1 MKNLSIIL
9 ILLFGYLSTFA
20 QNRSQQF
27 NSISVGAD
35 ALSSNIFLGDIKQY
49 DFYPSSLGNFNEF
62 RFSGAVNAKKMF
74 NNVYG
79 LQAEIG
85 IGKLAGIRRAF
96 GSCDYCTSSDYS
108 ASLDSESTKFLA
120 HYTNFDG
127 SLLLNLS
134 NFVLNTSKLKP
145 SKFKVLGELGAGL
158 MSFRSVH
165 RKISN
170 NEVLGYRGYESS
182 DLENKDLQTEAY
194 VKAATH
200 VLYKINDR
208 FDFAAKIK
216 FYLINSDNID
226 VVQNSGRRDFLST
239 KDKFMSFSLGLTYS
253 FGSKKKSMLWYN
265 PLDEVYHTQKR
276 IAQKVQKMSKDTD
289 EDGVADYFDKD
300 NETPEGVSVDGS
312 GIPLDVDKDGVF
324 DYQDKDLFTSRNA
337 KVNSEGVEVD
347 SDGDGVP
354 DSRDLEA
361 SVQGAIVNYQGI
373 EVAKASNTSNSTS
386 ISTVLPSIFFA
397 TASTKIRNED
407 FKRLAIAAKI
417 MNENPNDTYFVVG
430 HADKRGSIDF
440 NIELAKERA
449 ENAIRYLVDV
459 FGIDANRFEVVSK
472 GEASPLLLKS
482 NFSSDSENGG
492 YNLEDYMNE
501 VNRRVDFMKK

>member
-1 MKNLSIIL
+1 MKNLTIVF
-9 ILLFGYLSTFA
+9 LLLLGSLSSYA
-20 QNRSQQF
+20 QTRSSQF
-27 NSISVGAD
+27 NSFSVGAD
-35 ALSSNIFLGDIKQY
+35 FLSSNIFLGDIKQH
-49 DFYPSSLGNFNEF
+49 DFYPSRVGNFNEF
-62 RFSGAVNAKKMF
+62 RFSGAVNVKKMF

-79 LQAEIG
+79 LQAEVG

-145 SKFKVLGELGAGL
+145 SKFTVLGEFGAGL

-200 VLYKINDR
+200 VLFKINDR

-216 FYLINSDNID
+216 YYLINSDYID
-226 VVQNSGRRDFLST
+226 VAQNSGRRDLLAS
-239 KDKFMSFSLGLTYS
+239 KDKFMSFSLGLNYS
-253 FGSKKKSMLWYN
+253 LGSKKKSVLWYN
-265 PLDEVYHTQKR
+265 PLNEVYHTQKR

-312 GIPLDVDKDGVF
+312 GVPMDVDNDGVF
-324 DYQDKDLFTSRNA
+324 DYQDKDLFTARNA
-337 KVNSEGVEVD
+337 KVNSDGVEID
-347 SDGDGVP
+347 TDGDGVP
-354 DSRDLEA
+354 DSRDLEN
-361 SVQGAIVNYQGI
+361 SVKGAIVNYQGI
-373 EVAKASNTSNSTS
+373 EVSKKSSANSS
-386 ISTVLPSIFFA
+386 STVLPSIFFS
-397 TASTKIRNED
+397 TASTKIRSED

-417 MNENPNDTYFVVG
+417 MNENEGDKYFVVG
-430 HADKRGSIDF
+430 HADNRGTVDF
-440 NIELAKERA
+440 NLELAKERA

-459 FGIDANRFEVVSK
+459 FGVDADRFEVVSK
-472 GEASPLLLKS
+472 GETSPLLLKS
-482 NFSSDSENGG
+482 NFSADSENGG

-501 VNRRVDFMKK
+501 VNRRVDFIKK